1 MGRISRI
8 SRSSRASKT
17 VLNPLRPKTLE
28 IHGGETL
35 YDKEIRPGLHR
46 VVTFPLQS
54 PERAKRIFEG
64 SERGF
69 VYTRINNPTV
79 DKFEKRI
86 AAMEGAEAGL
96 ATASGMAAIDLV
108 AKYLA
113 HSGGHIVASNQL
125 YGGVFYLFR
134 ELLPT
139 LGISVTFVDD
149 PHDPKAW
156 ERAIVPGTT
165 KFLYV
170 ENLSNP
176 LIGVFN
182 ITCLA
187 DIAHRHGIPLVVDST
202 LATPV
207 LLRPLTLGADIV
219 IHSASKYMGNGEVIA
234 GVILG
239 KQELIDDL
247 RNGWFRD
254 TGACLSPD
262 NAAILCSHLESL
274 SARVLE
280 QSRSAAKLASFLSA
294 HPSVQEVFYPTDHP
308 LMPKGSG
315 GLLAFA
321 VRGGW
326 REAYTVISHLQ
337 IPWLAAN
344 IGEARSLVIHPA
356 TTTHEKMT
364 DEERRAAGILESTIR
379 YSVGL
384 EDSQDLI
391 DDLERA
397 LAEI

>member
-1 MGRISRI
+1 MGRTSQMN
-8 SRSSRASKT
+8 
-17 VLNPLRPKTLE
+17 LNPLRARTLE

-35 YDKEIRPGLHR
+35 GDKEIRPGLAR
-46 VVTFPLQS
+46 VVTFPLKS
-54 PERAKRIFEG
+54 SERAKRIFEG
-64 SERGF
+64 SEQGF

-79 DKFEKRI
+79 DKFEKRV

-134 ELLPT
+134 ELLPK
-139 LGISVTFVDD
+139 LGIQVNFVEN
-149 PHDPKAW
+149 PHDFSAW
-156 ERAIVPGTT
+156 EQAIIPGT

-170 ENLSNP
+170 ENPSNP
-176 LIGVFN
+176 LIGVFDVRY
-182 ITCLA
+182 LA
-187 DIAHRHGIPLVVDST
+187 EIAHCYGIPLVVDST

-207 LLRPLTLGADIV
+207 LCNPLTLGADIV
-219 IHSASKYMGNGEVIA
+219 IHSASKYMGNGEVIG
-234 GVILG
+234 GVVLG
-239 KQELIDDL
+239 KQELINNL
-247 RNGWFRD
+247 RSGWFRD

-274 SARVLE
+274 SSRVLE
-280 QSRSAAKLASFLSA
+280 QCRSAAKIANFLST
-294 HPSVQEVFYPTDHP
+294 HPKVQEVFYPTDHVYLP
-308 LMPKGSG
+308 RGSG

-321 VRGGW
+321 VAGGR
-326 REAYTVISHLQ
+326 REAYAVIRHLQ

-356 TTTHEKMT
+356 TTTHGKMT
-364 DEERRAAGILESTIR
+364 NEERRAAGISESMVR

-384 EDSQDLI
+384 EDPQDLI
-391 DDLERA
+391 DDLARA
-397 LAEI
+397 LATI

>member
-1 MGRISRI
+1 MARYTARE
-8 SRSSRASKT
+8 AK
-17 VLNPLRPKTLE
+17 LAPLRPKTLE

-35 YDKEIRPGLHR
+35 EETEIRPGLAR
-46 VVTFPLQS
+46 VVTFPLKS
-54 PERAKRIFEG
+54 PERARRIFE
-64 SERGF
+64 SRESGF

-79 DKFEKRI
+79 DKFEKRV
-86 AAMEGAEAGL
+86 AALEGAEAGL

-108 AKYLA
+108 ARYLA
-113 HSGGHIVASNQL
+113 HGGGHVVASNQL

-139 LGISVTFVDD
+139 LGISVTFVND
-149 PHDPKAW
+149 PHNFEEW
-156 ERAIVPGTT
+156 TRAIVPGKTR
-165 KFLYV
+165 FLYV

-176 LIGVFN
+176 LIGVF
-182 ITCLA
+182 
-187 DIAHRHGIPLVVDST
+187 DIANLAHLAHGRGIPLVVDST

-207 LLRPLTLGADIV
+207 LLQPLSLGADIV

-234 GVILG
+234 GIVLG
-239 KQELIDDL
+239 RKALIDDL
-247 RNGWFRD
+247 RSGWFRD

-274 SARVLE
+274 SGRVLV
-280 QSRSAAKLASFLSA
+280 QSRSASEIARFLSE
-294 HPSVQEVFYPTDHP
+294 HPNVREVYYPREHP

-321 VRGGW
+321 VKGGK
-326 REAYTVISHLQ
+326 REAYAVIRNLE

-356 TTTHEKMT
+356 TTTHGKMT
-364 DEERRAAGILESTIR
+364 AKEQRAAGILASTIR

-384 EDSQDLI
+384 EDTQDLI
-391 DDLERA
+391 DDLARA
-397 LAEI
+397 LKKI

>member
-1 MGRISRI
+1 M
-8 SRSSRASKT
+8 SRANSRVSKT
-17 VLNPLRPKTLE
+17 KLNPLRPKTLE

-46 VVTFPLQS
+46 VVTFPLKS

-64 SERGF
+64 RERGF

-86 AAMEGAEAGL
+86 AAMEDAEAGL

-134 ELLPT
+134 ELLPK

-149 PHDPKAW
+149 PHDFEAWAKA
-156 ERAIVPGTT
+156 IIPGTT

-182 ITCLA
+182 IACLA
-187 DIAHRHGIPLVVDST
+187 DIAHWRGIPLVVDST

-247 RNGWFRD
+247 RNDWFRD

-274 SARVLE
+274 SSRVLE
-280 QSRSAAKLASFLSA
+280 QSRSAAKLASFLST
-294 HPSVQEVFYPTDHP
+294 HPKVREVFYPTDHP

-321 VRGGW
+321 VAGG
-326 REAYTVISHLQ
+326 RRAAYTVIRHLQ

-356 TTTHEKMT
+356 TTTHGKMT
-364 DEERRAAGILESTIR
+364 GKERRAAGISESTIR

-384 EDSQDLI
+384 EDPQDLI

>member
-1 MGRISRI
+1 M
-8 SRSSRASKT
+8 SRANSRVSKT
-17 VLNPLRPKTLE
+17 KLNPLRPKTLE

-46 VVTFPLQS
+46 VVTFPLKS
-54 PERAKRIFEG
+54 HERARRIFEG
-64 SERGF
+64 RERGF

-125 YGGVFYLFR
+125 YGGVFHLFR
-134 ELLPT
+134 EILPK
-139 LGISVTFVDD
+139 LGISVTFVDNPYD
-149 PHDPKAW
+149 PEAW
-156 ERAIVPGTT
+156 KRAIIPGTT
-165 KFLYV
+165 RFLYV

-176 LIGVFN
+176 LIGVF
-182 ITCLA
+182 
-187 DIAHRHGIPLVVDST
+187 DIAYLSEIAHQHGILLVVDST
-202 LATPV
+202 LATPI
-207 LLRPLTLGADIV
+207 LCQPFNLGADIV

-247 RNGWFRD
+247 RSGWFRD

-274 SARVLE
+274 SSRVLE
-280 QSRSAAKLASFLSA
+280 QSRSAAKLASFLSD
-294 HPSVQEVFYPTDHP
+294 HPGVQEVFYPTDHP
-308 LMPKGSG
+308 LMPRGSG

-321 VRGGW
+321 VIGGR
-326 REAYTVISHLQ
+326 REAYTVIRHLR
-337 IPWLAAN
+337 IPWDAAN

-356 TTTHEKMT
+356 TTTHGQMT
-364 DEERRAAGILESTIR
+364 NKERRAAGISESMVR

-384 EDSQDLI
+384 EDPQDLI